1 MAGYFL
7 KNCAAVIVDDGPAL
21 GVRRD
26 VDLLTDGPAIVAIGE
41 GLDATDLPEGVET
54 RDATGWFV
62 YPGLVN
68 THHHFFQCFVRNRA
82 DLDWTKLSVI
92 EWLDRIY
99 PIFSRLTEDCFYH
112 ASLTAMAEMI
122 KHGCTTAFDHQYN
135 FPRHAGKRLIDRQ
148 FEAADLLGMRFHAG
162 RGGNTLPKSEGSTIP
177 DAMLETTDEF
187 IADCARLIDSY
198 HDRRRFGM
206 RQVVVAPCQPVN
218 CYRETF
224 MESVALARD
233 RGVLMHTHVG
243 EGESPVIL
251 ARHGQRTVDYLDE
264 IGFAGPDAFY
274 AHCWEL
280 THDEL
285 RLMATSGTGVAHCPE
300 PVYLVGAE
308 VTDIPAMSAF
318 GIRVGLGV
326 DGTASND
333 NSNLMHCI
341 HSAYMLQCLVAG
353 SRAHP
358 VPPPVDFL
366 RYATSGGAGLLGRD
380 DIGRLAPGMAADLF
394 AIDTRRMD
402 YVGTRHD
409 PLSLIAKVG
418 IGAPVD
424 MTMING
430 RIVWEKGEF
439 PGLDEQQLFADAEA
453 ALDAIDVQN
462 SRHTNQTQ

>member
-1 MAGYFL
+1 MTGYLF
-7 KNCAAVIVDDGPAL
+7 KNCAAVIVDDGK
-21 GVRRD
+21 GMSVRRNVD
-26 VDLLTDGPAIVAIGE
+26 VLTNGQQIQAIGE
-41 GLDATDLPEGVET
+41 GLNRGGLPVGTTVQDAE
-54 RDATGWFV
+54 GWFV

-68 THHHFFQCFVRNRA
+68 THHHFFLTFVRNRA
-82 DLDWTKLSVI
+82 ELDWTKLSVI

-112 ASLTAMAEMI
+112 SSVTAMAEMI

-135 FPRHAGKRLIDRQ
+135 FPRHAGKRIVDRQ
-148 FEAADLLGMRFHAG
+148 FEAAELLGMRFHAG

-177 DAMLETTDEF
+177 DEMLETTDEF

-198 HDRRRFGM
+198 HDASPFSM

-224 MESVALARD
+224 VESVALARD
-233 RGVLMHTHVG
+233 KGVQMHTHVG

-251 ARHGQRTVDYLDE
+251 ARHGKRTVDYLEE

-280 THDEL
+280 THEEL
-285 RLMATSGTGVAHCPE
+285 RTMAASGSGVSHCPE

-318 GIRVGLGV
+318 GLRVGLGC
-326 DGTASND
+326 DGAASND

-341 HSAYMLQCLVAG
+341 HSAYMLQCLMA
-353 SRAHP
+353 STRKHS
-358 VPPPVDFL
+358 VPAPSDFL
-366 RYATSGGAGLLGRD
+366 GYATTGGAALLGRK

-418 IGAPVD
+418 IGMPVD

-430 RIVWEKGEF
+430 RVVWEKGAF
-439 PGLDEQQLFADAEA
+439 AGLDEAKLFRDAEA
-453 ALDAIDVQN
+453 ALATVEF
-462 SRHTNQTQ
+462 

>member
-1 MAGYFL
+1 MSGYL
-7 KNCAAVIVDDGPAL
+7 LANCAAVIVDEGDGL
-21 GVRRD
+21 RVRRN
-26 VDLLTDGPAIVAIGE
+26 VDLLTVGSAISAIGV
-41 GLDATDLPEGVET
+41 DIA
-54 RDATGWFV
+54 RDALPAGTEVQDASGWFV

-99 PIFSRLTEDCFYH
+99 PIFSQLTEECFYQS
-112 ASLTAMAEMI
+112 SLTAMAELI

-135 FPRHAGKRLIDRQ
+135 FPRHAGTQLIDRQ

-177 DAMLETTDEF
+177 DEMLETTDAF
-187 IADCARLIDSY
+187 IADCARLIDRY
-198 HDRRRFGM
+198 HDARPFSM

-224 MESVALARD
+224 AESVSLARD
-233 RGVLMHTHVG
+233 RGVMLHTHVG
-243 EGESPVIL
+243 EGESPVMQ
-251 ARHGQRTVDYLDE
+251 ARHGRRTVDYLE
-264 IGFAGPDAFY
+264 ELGFAGPDTFY

-285 RLMATSGTGVAHCPE
+285 RTMARSGTGVSHCPE

-308 VTDIPAMSAF
+308 VTDLPAMSAF
-318 GIRVGLGV
+318 GLRLGLGC
-326 DGTASND
+326 DGAASND
-333 NSNLMHCI
+333 NSNLMHCL
-341 HSAYMLQCLVAG
+341 HSAYMLQCLVS
-353 SRAHP
+353 SRRTHP

-366 RYATSGGAGLLGRD
+366 RYGTSGGASLLGRS

-409 PLSLIAKVG
+409 PLSLIARVG

-430 RIVWEKGEF
+430 RIVWQNGEF
-439 PGLDEQQLFADAEA
+439 PGLDEAQMAADAEA
-453 ALDAIDVQN
+453 ALANVAF
-462 SRHTNQTQ
+462 

>member
-1 MAGYFL
+1 MAGYLL
-7 KNCAAVIVDDGPAL
+7 KNCAAIIVDEGNGPT
-21 GVRRD
+21 VRRNA
-26 VDLLTDGPAIVAIGE
+26 DLLTNGPAIQAIGANLPQE
-41 GLDATDLPEGVET
+41 ALPADTIIQDAS
-54 RDATGWFV
+54 GWFV

-92 EWLDRIY
+92 EWLDQIY
-99 PIFSRLTEDCFYH
+99 PIFSRLNEDCFYH
-112 ASLTAMAEMI
+112 SSVTAMAEMI
-122 KHGCTTAFDHQYN
+122 KHGCTTAFDHQYC

-148 FEAADLLGMRFHAG
+148 FEAAELLGMRFHAG

-187 IADCARLIDSY
+187 IGDCARLIDSY
-198 HDRRRFGM
+198 HDADAFSM

-224 MESVALARD
+224 VESVALARD
-233 RGVLMHTHVG
+233 RGVQLHTHVG
-243 EGESPVIL
+243 EGESPVIE
-251 ARHGQRTVDYLDE
+251 ARYGMRTVDYCAEL
-264 IGFAGPDAFY
+264 GFAGPDTYY

-285 RLMATSGTGVAHCPE
+285 RKLAASGTGVSHCPE

-308 VTDIPAMSAF
+308 VTDIPAMVDF
-318 GIRVGLGV
+318 GLRIGLGC
-326 DGTASND
+326 DGAASND

-341 HSAYMLQCLVAG
+341 HSAYMLQCLAA
-353 SRAHP
+353 STRAHP
-358 VPPPVDFL
+358 VPAPVDFL
-366 RYATSGGAGLLGRD
+366 NYATAGGASLLGRS

-418 IGAPVD
+418 IGMPTD
-424 MTMING
+424 LTMING
-430 RIVWEKGEF
+430 RIAWQAGEF
-439 PGLDEQQLFADAEA
+439 IGLDETKLFAAAEA
-453 ALDAIDVQN
+453 ALETVKF
-462 SRHTNQTQ
+462 

>member
-1 MAGYFL
+1 VTGYLL
-7 KNCAAVIVDDGPAL
+7 KNCAAVITDEGRGPS
-21 GVRRD
+21 VRRNVD
-26 VDLLTDGPAIVAIGE
+26 VLTNGPQIEAIGE
-41 GLDATDLPEGVET
+41 GLHRSELPAGTIVQDAD
-54 RDATGWFV
+54 GWFV

-82 DLDWTKLSVI
+82 ELDWTKLSVI

-99 PIFSRLTEDCFYH
+99 PIFCRLNEDCFYH
-112 ASLTAMAEMI
+112 ASITAMAEMI

-177 DAMLETTDEF
+177 DEMLETTDEF
-187 IADCARLIDSY
+187 IVDCARLIDTY
-198 HDRRRFGM
+198 HDTSPFSM
-206 RQVVVAPCQPVN
+206 RQVVLAPCQPVN

-224 MESVALARD
+224 VESVSLARD
-233 RGVLMHTHVG
+233 RGVRMHTHVG
-243 EGESPVIL
+243 EGESPVIE
-251 ARHGQRTVDYLDE
+251 ARHGMRTVDYLE
-264 IGFAGPDAFY
+264 ELGFAGRDTFY

-285 RLMATSGTGVAHCPE
+285 RVMAASGTGVSHCPE

-318 GIRVGLGV
+318 GLRVGLGC
-326 DGTASND
+326 DGAASND

-341 HSAYMLQCLVAG
+341 HSAYMLQCLAA
-353 SRAHP
+353 STRAHP
-358 VPPPVDFL
+358 VPAPADFL
-366 RYATSGGAGLLGRD
+366 GYATTGGAALLGRKN
-380 DIGRLAPGMAADLF
+380 IGRLSSGMAADLF

-418 IGAPVD
+418 IGMPTD

-430 RIVWEKGEF
+430 RIVWEKGAF
-439 PGLDEQQLFADAEA
+439 TGLDEARLAADAEA
-453 ALDAIDVQN
+453 ALAAVEF
-462 SRHTNQTQ
+462 